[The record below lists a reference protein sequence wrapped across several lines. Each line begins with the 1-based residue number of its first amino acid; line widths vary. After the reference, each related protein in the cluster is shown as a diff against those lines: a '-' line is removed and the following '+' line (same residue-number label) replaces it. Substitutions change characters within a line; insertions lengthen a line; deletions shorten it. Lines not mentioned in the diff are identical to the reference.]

1 MTNENVKELMEKYWA
16 GETTLAEE
24 QQIRKYQAMGLVDD
38 SDGGQLMSY
47 FQQMSEMSSQRE
59 FVMPEEPKAE
69 ARVVSI
75 RRWMPMLLSIA
86 ASLTLLAAVLFSWP
100 SAKAQHREITDPNEA
115 LEVTYAALSILNS
128 KIDRS
133 EGLVK
138 DNLQLVEKT
147 RLVKIL

>member
-69 ARVVSI
+69 VRVVSI

-86 ASLTLLAAVLFSWP
+86 ASLILLAAVLFSWP